1 MPYEKRANK
10 GISDAH
16 KKALRIFASETRPKP
31 SQRVCAEW
39 FLSKFGRPIDRTT
52 VSRVLSSQY
61 DYLDTGEAGIKT
73 RKSTAQWPI
82 LDQALFEWQR
92 RHINAGFPISG
103 PLIRMK
109 AVEYWKKIPVYAE
122 LPGPLFSDGWLTR
135 FKKRHSIRYHT
146 FHGEAASVPAS
157 IHDEM
162 KPIKAICDQYQ
173 PDDIYNMDETGLF
186 WRRMPNGG
194 LSTDGHAGQK
204 RDKTRITIAVATNAT
219 GSDRMPLWL
228 IGTAKT
234 PRALRGVNL
243 RSIGCIWRWNN
254 KAWMRHGIM
263 GEWLRSFYRHIGKQR
278 RVLLLLD
285 NFSAHLLA
293 INKAPPPSNIK
304 VVFFPANATSV
315 YQPLDQGI
323 IQNLKHHYRKKW
335 MLWKIGPLYK
345 QVTTKLTYE
354 GQEAMPLDEFL
365 DPSDENID
373 VSDPDL
379 SDIIADLSEDGL
391 TSASDDQDED
401 YIFGP
406 PPELLSDAKA
416 ISHMHEVMEWVQHK
430 EGAME
435 ENIRYMESLIGDF
448 TRLQVDGRKQKT
460 LDEMGFL
467 LKRK

>member
-1 MPYEKRANK
+1 
-10 GISDAH
+10 
-16 KKALRIFASETRPKP
+16 
-31 SQRVCAEW
+31 
-39 FLSKFGRPIDRTT
+39 
-52 VSRVLSSQY
+52 
-61 DYLDTGEAGIKT
+61 
-73 RKSTAQWPI
+73 
-82 LDQALFEWQR
+82 
-92 RHINAGFPISG
+92 
-103 PLIRMK
+103 MK
-109 AVEYWKKIPVYAE
+109 AVEYWKKIPAYTE
-122 LPGPLFSDGWLTR
+122 LPVPLFSDGWLTR

-157 IHDEM
+157 IHNEM
-162 KPIKAICDQYQ
+162 KPIKVICDQYQ

-204 RDKTRITIAVATNAT
+204 RDKTRITIAMATNAT
-219 GSDRMPLWL
+219 GLDRMPLWL

-293 INKAPPPSNIK
+293 VDEAPPPSNIK

-335 MLWKIGPLYK
+335 MLWMIGMLDRNIDPRERMSLNYTIRWIAQAWRKDVSDQTIRNCFIKSTIIGRSDQIEGQDQREGQDALELGPLYK

-379 SDIIADLSEDGL
+379 SDIIADLSEDGP

-430 EGAME
+430 EGATE